1 MASRQ
6 RIEVEEE
13 EGQFVVERKSGRA
26 VRNNMGDQIARQG
39 MVPSPFMDSEPV
51 IEAGGTSPTSSRK

>member
-26 VRNNMGDQIARQG
+26 VRNKGDQIPRQG

>member
-26 VRNNMGDQIARQG
+26 VRNMGDQIARQG